1 MKKIFVNGLS
11 ALDFIHKVD
20 EIPKNAS
27 KYKAIESVISVGGAA
42 HASVAIQRLG
52 GQAYL
57 SSVIGKDEIGQII
70 RKKLFDEN
78 INLEY
83 SISSDIYKSSFSS
96 IFIDKK
102 GERLVVNNREDFKEK
117 FNFNY
122 NFDIFDGFLF
132 DTRYPENTLKILK
145 KIKNINKPKLL
156 DAEINT
162 TLEMINLCTH
172 VAFSCEGLVK
182 FTGDK
187 DIKTGL
193 KKLKT
198 LTKTNLFVTDGS
210 NGSYYLKDDFLVNIP
225 TIDIIVENTLGA
237 GDVWHGVFMY
247 MFLKN
252 KSIEKCLYYSNIAA
266 SIKCSKFDNLQSI
279 PYKDEIEKYINNDIY
294 S

>member
-117 FNFNY
+117 FKFNY

-132 DTRYPENTLKILK
+132 DTRYPENTLTLLN
-145 KIKNINKPKLL
+145 KIKNINKVKLL

-162 TLEMINLCTH
+162 TLEMVDLCTH
-172 VAFSCEGLVK
+172 VAFSYDGLVN
-182 FTGDK
+182 FTGEK

-193 KKLKT
+193 KKTKN
-198 LTKTNLFVTDGS
+198 LTKTNLFVTDGP
-210 NGSYYLKDDFLVNIP
+210 NGSYYLKDDVLVNVP
-225 TIDIIVENTLGA
+225 TIKIIVENTLGA
-237 GDVWHGVFMY
+237 GDVWHGAFIY
-247 MFLKN
+247 MLLHN
-252 KSIEKCLYYSNIAA
+252 KSINECLKYSNIAA
-266 SIKCSKFDNLQSI
+266 TIKCNYFDSLKGIPSKNIVNKKLGL
-279 PYKDEIEKYINNDIY
+279 
-294 S
+294 

>member
-42 HASVAIQRLG
+42 HASIAIQRLG

-117 FNFNY
+117 FKFNY
-122 NFDIFDGFLF
+122 NFDVFDGFLF
-132 DTRYPENTLKILK
+132 DTRYPQNTLSLLN
-145 KIKNINKPKLL
+145 KIKNINKIKLL

-162 TLEMINLCTH
+162 TLEMIDLCTH
-172 VAFSCEGLVK
+172 VAFSYEGLVN

-187 DIKTGL
+187 DIKTAL
-193 KKLKT
+193 KKIKN
-198 LTKTNLFVTDGS
+198 LTKTNLFVTDGR
-210 NGSYYLKDDFLVNIP
+210 NGSYYLKDDVLVNVP
-225 TIDIIVENTLGA
+225 TINIIVENTLGA
-237 GDVWHGVFMY
+237 GDVWHGTFIY
-247 MFLKN
+247 MLLHN
-252 KSIEKCLYYSNIAA
+252 KSINECLEYSNIAA
-266 SIKCSKFDNLQSI
+266 SIKCSYFDSLKGI
-279 PYKDEIEKYINNDIY
+279 PSKNIVNKKLGL
-294 S
+294 